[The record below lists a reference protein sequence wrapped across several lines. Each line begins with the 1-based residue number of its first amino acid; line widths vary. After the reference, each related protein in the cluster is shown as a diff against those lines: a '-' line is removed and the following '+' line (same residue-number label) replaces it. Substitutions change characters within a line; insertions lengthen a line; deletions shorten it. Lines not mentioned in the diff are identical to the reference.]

1 MELNTLEIKE
11 QTEVFGFTSIRDLVN
26 KTLRNN
32 YGAVKTGNAT
42 STGFKKLDN
51 VIGGFHNGDLITIA
65 VKPGMGKTAFLLSVA
80 NNLAI
85 KNNFSIAVFTSE
97 RSSQKITSR
106 IIETET
112 GMSVDQLLTSNMRA
126 SDRDHLHSMLGNI
139 AKSKIYIDDTPA
151 LSISELKKK
160 AALLKATNSADLI
173 IVDYLELLTTSID
186 DSDNRAEQLRK
197 ISEELKSIARNLNIP
212 ILLFSQIGQTGGF
225 LQKPLASDLPNYL
238 SEHSDTLMILH
249 RSDLQKS
256 DKNGKGRDLV
266 ELLVLKN
273 ASEYSSVSVPIYYI
287 NSISKFVD
295 AD

>member
-97 RSSQKITSR
+97 RSSQK
-106 IIETET
+106 
-112 GMSVDQLLTSNMRA
+112 
-126 SDRDHLHSMLGNI
+126 
-139 AKSKIYIDDTPA
+139 
-151 LSISELKKK
+151 
-160 AALLKATNSADLI
+160 
-173 IVDYLELLTTSID
+173 
-186 DSDNRAEQLRK
+186 
-197 ISEELKSIARNLNIP
+197 
-212 ILLFSQIGQTGGF
+212 
-225 LQKPLASDLPNYL
+225 
-238 SEHSDTLMILH
+238 
-249 RSDLQKS
+249 
-256 DKNGKGRDLV
+256 
-266 ELLVLKN
+266 
-273 ASEYSSVSVPIYYI
+273 
-287 NSISKFVD
+287 
-295 AD
+295 